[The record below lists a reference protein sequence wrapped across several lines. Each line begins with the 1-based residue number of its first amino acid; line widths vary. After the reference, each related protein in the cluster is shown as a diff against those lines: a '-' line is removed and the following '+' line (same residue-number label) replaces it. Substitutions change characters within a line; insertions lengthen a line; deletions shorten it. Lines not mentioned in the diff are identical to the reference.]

1 MEGGVLRDSEDHSLI
16 TAETWFMTHS
26 PDMFYSKESTY
37 SEVVGDNPSSTPA
50 YDQRC
55 VNFVSGGCEPVAIIS
70 GENLEKNSQ
79 ETHKLGKVLEGK
91 RGISDYLI
99 DEDAWDCLWEE
110 LIVNKKG
117 AKTFLDRGMD
127 TKSYNFSEEMID
139 LMLEEV
145 NRLIDKYSSPPWNSK
160 QTANDLVS
168 ILKEHKVALEEEL
181 IEVQV
186 GVRVLAEDDFLGPNT
201 RRELNRKKLQDAGAD
216 ATDIRELT
224 AGDYQ
229 NFFKKLEEKMHA
241 ARMLERKEEVVRE
254 ERRLKMEQPN

>member
-1 MEGGVLRDSEDHSLI
+1 
-16 TAETWFMTHS
+16 
-26 PDMFYSKESTY
+26 
-37 SEVVGDNPSSTPA
+37 
-50 YDQRC
+50 
-55 VNFVSGGCEPVAIIS
+55 
-70 GENLEKNSQ
+70 
-79 ETHKLGKVLEGK
+79 
-91 RGISDYLI
+91 
-99 DEDAWDCLWEE
+99 
-110 LIVNKKG
+110 
-117 AKTFLDRGMD
+117 MD

-186 GVRVLAEDDFLGPNT
+186 GVRVLTEDDFLGPNT
-201 RRELNRKKLQDAGAD
+201 RRELNRMKLQDAGAD

-229 NFFKKLEEKMHA
+229 DFFKKLEEKMHT
-241 ARMLERKEEVVRE
+241 ARMIEKKEEVVRE